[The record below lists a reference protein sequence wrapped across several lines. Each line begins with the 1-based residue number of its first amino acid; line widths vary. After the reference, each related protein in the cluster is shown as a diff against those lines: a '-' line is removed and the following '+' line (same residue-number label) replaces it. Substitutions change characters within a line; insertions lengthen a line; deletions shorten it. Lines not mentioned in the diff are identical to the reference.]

1 MWAVRVEGWPV
12 HHGIAGSAM
21 SAGVSAAVA
30 EAGDMT
36 HEDLLRS
43 SEWPLGQRL
52 GGRVESHDLAV
63 EH

>member
-1 MWAVRVEGWPV
+1 
-12 HHGIAGSAM
+12 M

>member
-1 MWAVRVEGWPV
+1 
-12 HHGIAGSAM
+12 M
-21 SAGVSAAVA
+21 S
-30 EAGDMT
+30 ETGDTT

-52 GGRVESHDLAV
+52 GARVESHDLAV